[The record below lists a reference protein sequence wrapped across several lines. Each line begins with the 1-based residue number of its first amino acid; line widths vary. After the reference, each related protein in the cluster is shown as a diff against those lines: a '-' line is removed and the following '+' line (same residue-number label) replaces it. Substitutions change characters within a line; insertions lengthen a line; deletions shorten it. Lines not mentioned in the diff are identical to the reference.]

1 MIQMRDLSLV
11 GQRLLIRE
19 DLNVPLSNGKILDNT
34 RLKAV
39 TDTIAFAH
47 ESGATV
53 MIMSHLGRPKEGSI
67 EPLLS
72 LRPIASALSV
82 LLKMPVNFAEEWI
95 EGFEAKAGSI
105 TLFENVR
112 FLKGEQSNDEGLAK
126 KMASLCDIFVNDA
139 FATAH
144 RAHASTHGVAK
155 YAAIACSGPLLAAE
169 ITALNQALENPKR
182 PLVAVVGGAKVSTKL
197 EIIQSLLEKV
207 DSLIVGGGIANTC
220 LKASG
225 KSIGASLCENDM
237 IQTAEKIIKDT
248 ETNIPLPIDV
258 VCGKKFEENEVGVRK
273 KICEVSS
280 DDMILDLGEESLQQ
294 IEKIILDAGTI
305 LWNGPLGVFEFPN
318 FAQGTK
324 KLAQAIAKSEAFS
337 IAGGG
342 DTLSAI
348 TSFNV
353 GDEISYISTGG
364 GAFLEFVEGK
374 TLPAI
379 AMLESRS

>member
-1 MIQMRDLSLV
+1 MLQMRDLPLAR
-11 GQRLLIRE
+11 QRLLIRQ
-19 DLNVPLSNGKILDNT
+19 DLNVPLSNGKISDNT

-39 TDTIAFAH
+39 LDTIAFAH
-47 ESGATV
+47 NSGATV
-53 MIMSHLGRPKEGSI
+53 MIMSHLGRPKEGSV

-72 LRPIASALSV
+72 LKPIASALSV
-82 LLKMPVNFAEEWI
+82 LLEMPVNFAEDWI
-95 EGFEAKAGSI
+95 EGFEAQAGSI

-112 FLKGEQSNDEGLAK
+112 FLKGEQSNDEELAK

-155 YAAIACSGPLLAAE
+155 YASIACSGPLLTAE
-169 ITALNQALENPKR
+169 ITALNKALENPKR

-197 EIIQSLLEKV
+197 EIIQSLLGKV

-237 IQTAEKIIKDT
+237 IETAEKIIKDT

-258 VCGKKFEENEVGVRK
+258 VCGKTFAENEVGVRK
-273 KICEVSS
+273 KICEVSP
-280 DDMILDLGEESLQQ
+280 DDMILDLGEQSLQQ
-294 IEKIILDAGTI
+294 IEKIILNAGTI

-348 TSFNV
+348 TSFKV
-353 GDEISYISTGG
+353 GEKISYISTGG